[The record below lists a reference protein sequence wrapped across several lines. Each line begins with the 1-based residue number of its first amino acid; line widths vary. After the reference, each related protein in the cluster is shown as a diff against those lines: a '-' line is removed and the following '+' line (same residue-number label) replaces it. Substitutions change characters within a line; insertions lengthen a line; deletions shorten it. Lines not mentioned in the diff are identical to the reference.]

1 LKQFVL
7 ALIVALIASAC
18 GGDSGGGGNPNDP
31 SQVSIQ
37 FSIVELVTGTGATA
51 ASGNTATVNY
61 SLWLYNPAG
70 ADNKGTFKQS
80 GTLPPFRLGSGGV
93 IAGFDQGV
101 TGMRV
106 GGKRRLYV
114 PSNLGYGAQPP
125 QGSGIPVN
133 AALVFEVE
141 LLSLTQ

>member
-1 LKQFVL
+1 MKQLFAV
-7 ALIVALIASAC
+7 LIVALIASAC
-18 GGDSGGGGNPNDP
+18 GGDSGGGNPNDP

-37 FSIVELVTGTGATA
+37 FSTVDLVTGTGATA

-61 SLWLYNPAG
+61 TLWLYNPAG

-101 TGMRV
+101 NGMRV
-106 GGKRRLYV
+106 GGKRRIYV

-133 AALVFEVE
+133 AALVFEIE